1 VVRRC
6 SWSHRRDRLPLP
18 PKVGPRVVRLAAP
31 DRRLRDAVLV
41 QSPIRV
47 GDTVRRS
54 QSENTGL
61 VRQVLRHLEA
71 AGVAWAPRALG
82 IDEEEREVLSWI
94 PGETASSGNQVDLF
108 LLAGIVRQ
116 LHDLTADLVEGFEC
130 VIHDDLQPRNVVV
143 QDRVP
148 VGLIDWEQAR
158 PGRRVEDVAKLC
170 WSFIE
175 PALHGD
181 PVNIGERWRD
191 LVGEYGQ
198 LETSN
203 DVVATV
209 LAQTEACAED
219 IEREAARQSVRHQA
233 LANRGDH
240 LALRTMH
247 SWAVANEHALR
258 MGFGASGRVT

>member
-1 VVRRC
+1 VSRGRLAPWASMEKNGRC
-6 SWSHRRDRLPLP
+6 SP
-18 PKVGPRVVRLAAP
+18 
-31 DRRLRDAVLV
+31 
-41 QSPIRV
+41 
-47 GDTVRRS
+47 
-54 QSENTGL
+54 
-61 VRQVLRHLEA
+61 
-71 AGVAWAPRALG
+71 
-82 IDEEEREVLSWI
+82 WI
-94 PGETASSGNQVDLF
+94 PGETASSGDQVDLF

-116 LHDLTADLVEGFEC
+116 LHDLTAGLVEGFEC
-130 VIHDDLQPRNVVV
+130 VIHDDLQPRNIVVH
-143 QDRVP
+143 DRVP

-175 PALHGD
+175 PTPDRD
-181 PVNIGERWRD
+181 PVELGEHWRN
-191 LVGEYGQ
+191 LVGAYGLQ
-198 LETSN
+198 TPE

-258 MGFGASGRVT
+258 TGFGA